1 MFKRVIIN
9 FLDFSN
15 YSNLTEV
22 PMKKMSALIV
32 ALLLTAG
39 SVFSQTTWEVDKVH
53 TNVMFTV
60 SHMVVAEVTGNFTDF
75 DASITGAKAD
85 FSDAQAIMTIK
96 VASIST
102 DNEKR
107 DGHLKSDDFFAADK
121 FPEITF
127 KSKSFKKTGDNT
139 YKITGDFT
147 MRGVTKTIELEAK
160 YKGEIN
166 DPWGNTKAGWKVTGT
181 INRLD
186 YGVNW
191 SKTIET
197 GGLVVG
203 QDVDITINAEFA
215 KKKNS

>member
-1 MFKRVIIN
+1 
-9 FLDFSN
+9 
-15 YSNLTEV
+15 
-22 PMKKMSALIV
+22 MKKLTAYII

-39 SVFSQTTWEVDKVH
+39 SAFAQTAWELDKVH

-60 SHMVVAEVTGNFTDF
+60 SHMVVAEVTGSFTDF
-75 DASITGAKAD
+75 DASISHTKPD
-85 FSDAQAIMTIK
+85 YSDAQASMTIK

-107 DGHLKSDDFFAADK
+107 DAHLKSEDFFAAEK

-147 MRGVTKTIELEAK
+147 MRGVSKTIELDAK
-160 YKGEIN
+160 YKGEVK
-166 DPWGNTKAGWKVTGT
+166 DPWGNIRSGWKVTGT

-186 YGVNW
+186 FGVNW
-191 SKTIET
+191 NKAIEA
-197 GGLVVG
+197 GGFVVG
-203 QDVDITINAEFA
+203 PDVEININTEFT
-215 KKKNS
+215 KKKQS